1 MTGLRKCNN
10 NIIFAKENGRQVI
23 ALGKGLGFN
32 LKPGGEVDV
41 NLVEKVFVPQETLQL
56 NRFLD
61 VLADLPYENVIL
73 ADKIVDL
80 GKERLGKALNQ
91 SIVIALADH
100 LTVAINRHNEALELQ
115 MPLILDFKH
124 IFPLEFAVGC
134 EALDLIK
141 AETGIEFNQSE
152 AAAITLH
159 FINAELDFGDMP
171 NTVKMSNIIQKSV
184 SVVESYYKTVFSEDA
199 VDFTGFIA
207 LLRNIAIRF
216 MNHKNETQGEDL
228 VLYDLLRKRYNYA
241 FTCAEKIAA
250 LMEKDAGWKITINDI
265 SFLTLY
271 IDRITAKGK
280 SG

>member
-41 NLVEKVFVPQETLQL
+41 SLVEKVFVPQETLQL

-73 ADKIVDL
+73 AGKIVDL

-100 LTVAINRHNEALELQ
+100 LTFAISRRNDALDIQ
-115 MPLILDFKH
+115 MPLILDVKH
-124 IFPLEFAVGC
+124 IYPLEFAVGC

-141 AETGIEFNQSE
+141 AETGIEFPKSE

-184 SVVESYYKTVFSEDA
+184 SIVEDYYKTVFDEDT

-216 MNHKNETQGEDL
+216 MNHKNENQGEDM
-228 VLYDLLRKRYNYA
+228 VLYDLLRKRYSYA
-241 FTCAEKIAA
+241 FACAEKIAVF
-250 LMEKDAGWKITINDI
+250 MEKEAGWRITVNDV

-271 IDRITAKGK
+271 IDRITAKKK